1 MAKAKKLP
9 SGNWR
14 VQVFAGMENGKKKYK
29 SFTAPTRKEAEFQA
43 AQYAL
48 ERKEREN
55 GNITV
60 REAIDRYIKSKEPV
74 LSPSTIRGYR
84 IIYRN
89 NLKSIMDTRLE
100 ALTTEKIQQAI
111 SEDAKT
117 HQPKTVRNIH
127 GLLSSALAMFAP
139 DIRLTTTLPQKKR
152 PDYYTPTDK
161 DVETLLKAVEGTEL
175 ELPVLLAS
183 TGSLRRSEICALTQ
197 GDVSDLG
204 VVVNKALVRGV
215 GETWH
220 IKTPKT
226 TAGTRFVPLPPQV
239 IRKLKAKGEGRICS
253 LTPELLSKHFRL
265 ALDRAS
271 LPHFRLHDL
280 RHYFAST
287 LHAIGVP
294 DKYIMLYGGWESES
308 TLHGVYQ
315 HALRDRMAATDAQV
329 VDYFS
334 RVIGD
339 ENITRN
345 TTQKK

>member
-152 PDYYTPTDK
+152 PTYYTPTDK
-161 DVETLLKAVEGTEL
+161 DIETLLKTVEGTEL

-226 TAGTRFVPLPPQV
+226 DAGNRFVPLPPQV
-239 IRKLKAKGEGRICS
+239 IQKLRTKGEGRICS

>member
-14 VQVFAGMENGKKKYK
+14 VQVYAGEENGKRKYK
-29 SFTAPTRKEAEFQA
+29 SFTAPTRKEAEYQA
-43 AQYAL
+43 AEWARD
-48 ERKEREN
+48 RKEREQ

-60 REAIDRYIKSKEPV
+60 KEAIDRYIKSKEPV

-89 NLKSIMDTRLE
+89 NLKTLMDIKLG

-117 HQPKTVRNIH
+117 HQPKTIRNIH
-127 GLLSSALAMFAP
+127 GLLSSTLAMFAP

-152 PDYYTPTDK
+152 PAYYTPTDK
-161 DVETLLKAVEGTEL
+161 DVEALLKAVKGTEL

-197 GDVSDLG
+197 RDVSDLG

-226 TAGTRFVPLPPQV
+226 SAGNRFVPLPPQV
-239 IRKLKAKGEGRICS
+239 IAKLRTKGEGRICD

-265 ALDRAS
+265 ALERGG

-315 HALRDRMAATDAQV
+315 HALRDRVAATDAQV
-329 VDYFS
+329 VSYFS
-334 RVIGD
+334 KVIGG
-339 ENITRN
+339 ENATQNATR
-345 TTQKK
+345 QK

>member
-14 VQVFAGMENGKKKYK
+14 AQVFAGMENGKKKYK
-29 SFTAPTRKEAEFQA
+29 SFTAPTR
-43 AQYAL
+43 
-48 ERKEREN
+48 
-55 GNITV
+55 TV
-60 REAIDRYIKSKEPV
+60 RPGTQRAGKREYHCEG
-74 LSPSTIRGYR
+74 SPRPLYQKQRAGAVPFHHPGVSHHLPKQSQIYYGHQAGSPHHRKDTAGHQRGR
-84 IIYRN
+84 QN
-89 NLKSIMDTRLE
+89 PPAQN
-100 ALTTEKIQQAI
+100 
-111 SEDAKT
+111 
-117 HQPKTVRNIH
+117 RNIH

-215 GETWH
+215 GETWN

-265 ALDRAS
+265 ALERAG

-315 HALRDRMAATDAQV
+315 HALRDRLAATDAQV